1 MLENQKTKEKLC
13 SFYASDYHFEMISLP
28 YINQNIENHKEV
40 VIFTDEDLQ
49 VTIKKLLSSLN
60 LNDDKKEKLLN
71 INWSSNDVEKF
82 KYLKSVSDNVIVFIK
97 GKKNYINSINANLD
111 NWITNLNDVKV
122 IDCYAMDEVA
132 CNMHDVVKEYS
143 KMLVTSGEKKI

>member
-13 SFYASDYHFEMISLP
+13 AFYASDYHFEMISLP
-28 YINQNIENHKEV
+28 YINQNIENHKDV

-60 LNDDKKEKLLN
+60 LKDDKKEKLLN
-71 INWSSNDVEKF
+71 INWSNNDVEKF
-82 KYLKSVSDNVIVFIK
+82 KYLKSISDDVIVFIK
-97 GKKNYINSINANLD
+97 GKKKYINYINTNLD
-111 NWITNLNDVKV
+111 NWINNLSDVKV
-122 IDCYAMDEVA
+122 IDCYEMDEVA
-132 CNMHDVVKEYS
+132 SNMHDVVKGYS